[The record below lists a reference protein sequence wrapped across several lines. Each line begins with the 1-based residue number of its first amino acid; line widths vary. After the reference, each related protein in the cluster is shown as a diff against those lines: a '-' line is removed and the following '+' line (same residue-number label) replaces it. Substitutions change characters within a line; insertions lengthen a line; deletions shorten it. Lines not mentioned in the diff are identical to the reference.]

1 MCLLSIIVGNNNV
14 NIAYKG
20 KEIILILKEELAVM
34 LITEHMTD
42 TTNSAIMTMA
52 TAPTVSK
59 EEILA

>member
-1 MCLLSIIVGNNNV
+1 MGNNDM

-20 KEIILILKEELAVM
+20 KEIILLKEELAVM

-42 TTNSAIMTMA
+42 TTNSAIMAMA